1 MRRWFYFLPWILFL
15 IAFFV
20 FIKISLGAYTPVIEQ
35 TTGGT
40 NYVFTTTG
48 RPSLCQTLATSTG
61 FTLSKARIEL
71 KWLDAPITYHIRAN
85 ITDGCGGAIIATSTN
100 DIDTATLTNA
110 FTAQDF
116 YFPGIDLDASTTYG
130 LFLYTPD
137 GYPTGFGT
145 RIMANGIENYVSDTY
160 TSGNLYQC
168 DPATPTTCSSIS
180 NPPTFWGD
188 LKFSMYSGNINNIA
202 FKIPTNATTTADF
215 DYWFF
220 QYNYA
225 DGIEIGS
232 PGEPDIGRIV
242 VSYGLSTSTLNK
254 IDSHYLFLWASST
267 AIIAK
272 SNTLIPGLWYA
283 NAVLYSSSSVIVASS
298 TISFTLL
305 DFESLYPVIPTST
318 EITSTSTCASSEGL
332 FTKGFCYILN
342 FLFVPSQN
350 SVNRYTNLIGYIEK
364 KPPMG
369 YFTEIKSALTGFTT
383 STTSTFA
390 LADISSIPN
399 SPVGTLKNALVWL
412 LWFAFG
418 FWLFHRLR
426 HLQL

>member
-1 MRRWFYFLPWILFL
+1 MKRYFLFLPFILVVIAVFL
-15 IAFFV
+15 FAFAV
-20 FIKISLGAYTPVIEQ
+20 HGAYTPVIEQ

-40 NYVFTTTG
+40 TYVFTGTG
-48 RPSLCQTLATSTG
+48 RPSLCQIFATSTA

-71 KWLDAPITYHIRAN
+71 KWFDAPITYHIRAN
-85 ITDGCGGAIIATSTN
+85 ITNGCGGDIIATSTN
-100 DIDTATLTNA
+100 DIDTATLTNS

-116 YFPGIDLDASTTYG
+116 YFSGIDLSASTTYG

-137 GYPTGFGT
+137 GYPSGMGT

-160 TSGNLYQC
+160 MPGDFTYC
-168 DPATPTTCSSIS
+168 DPATPTNCSSLS

-188 LKFSMYSGNINNIA
+188 LLFSVYSGNINGVN

-215 DYWFF
+215 DYWLL
-220 QYNYA
+220 QYNFA
-225 DGIEIGS
+225 DGIDIGFGS
-232 PGEPDIGRIV
+232 PDVGQLKIN
-242 VSYGLSTSTLNK
+242 YGLSTSTLNK
-254 IDSHYLFLWASST
+254 TDTLNVFMWASST

-272 SNTLIPGLWYA
+272 SNALAPGLWYA

-298 TISFTLL
+298 TISFTIL
-305 DFESLYPVIPTST
+305 DFESLYPIVPTST
-318 EITSTSTCASSEGL
+318 EITSSSTCSSSEGL

-342 FLFVPSQN
+342 FLFVPSQG

-369 YFTEIKSALTGFTT
+369 YFTEVKSALSGFTT

-399 SPVGTLKNALVWL
+399 SPVSILKDALVWL
-412 LWFAFG
+412 LWFVFG
-418 FWLFHRLR
+418 FWLFHRVR
-426 HLQL
+426 YLQL